1 MEIGI
6 ESSDTNVMA
15 QLIYINKFLK
25 SIEASDEA
33 IKKYKDNMAI
43 TLKVSEELEAFRSN
57 WSNIGWRTLLFAI
70 YTLGMSIITN
80 RLFGGLIGV
89 IVAVITWVAALIILW
104 LVLTITESNY
114 KKKANE
120 AFNNM
125 RDAVNEVYNGTG
137 AIIGTK
143 RVLLDAV
150 LNNELDLII
159 ERLRNKEFD
168 TVAEACE
175 WYNLAYRP
183 KVNWT
188 WRKLRQDSISKRST
202 I

>member
-1 MEIGI
+1 
-6 ESSDTNVMA
+6 
-15 QLIYINKFLK
+15 
-25 SIEASDEA
+25 
-33 IKKYKDNMAI
+33 
-43 TLKVSEELEAFRSN
+43 
-57 WSNIGWRTLLFAI
+57 
-70 YTLGMSIITN
+70 MSIVTE

-89 IVAVITWVAALIILW
+89 IVAAITWVVVLVILW
-104 LVLTITESNY
+104 LVFTVTESNY
-114 KKKANE
+114 KRKANE

-125 RDAVNEVYNGTG
+125 RDAVSEVYNGTG
-137 AIIGTK
+137 VVIGTK
-143 RVLLDAV
+143 RILLDAV

-168 TVAEACE
+168 TVVEACE
-175 WYNLAYRP
+175 WYHLAYRH

>member
-6 ESSDTNVMA
+6 DSSDTNVRA
-15 QLIYINKFLK
+15 QLVYINKFLK

-43 TLKVSEELEAFRSN
+43 TLKASEELEAFRSN

-89 IVAVITWVAALIILW
+89 IVAVITWVAALVILW

-114 KKKANE
+114 KRKANE

-159 ERLRNKEFD
+159 ERLKNKEFD

-202 I
+202 V

>member
-1 MEIGI
+1 MEIDI

-15 QLIYINKFLK
+15 QLVYINKFLK

-33 IKKYKDNMAI
+33 IKKYKDNRVI

-125 RDAVNEVYNGTG
+125 RDAVNEVYDGTG

-159 ERLRNKEFD
+159 ERLKNKEFD

>member
-6 ESSDTNVMA
+6 DSSDTNVMA
-15 QLIYINKFLK
+15 QLVYINKFLK

-43 TLKVSEELEAFRSN
+43 TLKASEELEAFRSN

-89 IVAVITWVAALIILW
+89 IVAVITWVAALVILW

-114 KKKANE
+114 KRKANE

-168 TVAEACE
+168 TVADACE

>member
-1 MEIGI
+1 MEINI
-6 ESSDTNVMA
+6 ESSDANTKA
-15 QLIYINKFLK
+15 QLIYINNFLK
-25 SIEASDEA
+25 SIETSDEA

-43 TLKVSEELEAFRSN
+43 TLKVSEELEAFKSN

-70 YTLGMSIITN
+70 YTLGMSIVTD
-80 RLFGGLIGV
+80 RLFGGLIGIV
-89 IVAVITWVAALIILW
+89 VAVITWVVALLILW
-104 LVLTITESNY
+104 LVLTVAESNY
-114 KKKANE
+114 KRKANE

-125 RDAVNEVYNGTG
+125 RDAVNEVYSGTG
-137 AIIGTK
+137 VIIGTK
-143 RVLLDAV
+143 RILLDAV

-159 ERLRNKEFD
+159 KKLRDKEFD
-168 TVAEACE
+168 TVYDACE
-175 WYNLAYRP
+175 WYRLAYKP

>member
-89 IVAVITWVAALIILW
+89 IVAVITWVTALIILW

-125 RDAVNEVYNGTG
+125 RDAVNKVYNGTG

>member
-1 MEIGI
+1 MAFV
-6 ESSDTNVMA
+6 SSDTNVMA

-125 RDAVNEVYNGTG
+125 RDVVNEVYNGTG

>member
-15 QLIYINKFLK
+15 QLVCINKFLK

-43 TLKVSEELEAFRSN
+43 TLKASEELEAFRSN

-104 LVLTITESNY
+104 LVLTITESSY

-159 ERLRNKEFD
+159 ERLKNKEFD

>member
-6 ESSDTNVMA
+6 ESSDTNIKA

-33 IKKYKDNMAI
+33 IKKYKDNMEI
-43 TLKVSEELEAFRSN
+43 TLKVSEELEAFKSN

-89 IVAVITWVAALIILW
+89 IDAVITWVVALVILW
-104 LVLTITESNY
+104 LVLTVTESNY
-114 KKKANE
+114 KRKANE

-125 RDAVNEVYNGTG
+125 RDAVNEVYNGTVV
-137 AIIGTK
+137 IIGTK
-143 RVLLDAV
+143 RILLDAV

-159 ERLRNKEFD
+159 ERLKNKEFD

-188 WRKLRQDSISKRST
+188 WRKLRQDNISKRST

>member
-1 MEIGI
+1 MEIDI
-6 ESSDTNVMA
+6 ESSDTNIKA

-43 TLKVSEELEAFRSN
+43 TLKVSEELEAFRGN

>member
-6 ESSDTNVMA
+6 ESSDANVKA
-15 QLIYINKFLK
+15 QLVYINKFLK

-43 TLKVSEELEAFRSN
+43 TLKVSEELEAFKSN

-89 IVAVITWVAALIILW
+89 IVAVITWVAALVILW

-114 KKKANE
+114 KRKANE

-202 I
+202 V

>member
-1 MEIGI
+1 MEIDI
-6 ESSDTNVMA
+6 ESSDTNIKA

-43 TLKVSEELEAFRSN
+43 TLKVSEELEAFRGN

-70 YTLGMSIITN
+70 YTLVMSIITN

>member
-43 TLKVSEELEAFRSN
+43 TLKVSEELESFRSN

>member
-6 ESSDTNVMA
+6 ESSDINVRA

-25 SIEASDEA
+25 SIETSDEA
-33 IKKYKDNMAI
+33 IKKYKDNMEI
-43 TLKVSEELEAFRSN
+43 TLKVSEELEDFKSN

-70 YTLGMSIITN
+70 YTLGMSIITE

-89 IVAVITWVAALIILW
+89 IVAVITWVVALIILW
-104 LVLTITESNY
+104 LVLTVTESNY
-114 KKKANE
+114 KRKANE

-137 AIIGTK
+137 VIIGTK
-143 RVLLDAV
+143 RILLDAV

-175 WYNLAYRP
+175 WYHLAYRP

>member
-6 ESSDTNVMA
+6 ESSDTDVMA

-43 TLKVSEELEAFRSN
+43 TLKVSEELEAFRGN

>member
-175 WYNLAYRP
+175 WYNLAHRP

>member
-6 ESSDTNVMA
+6 ESSDINVRA

-25 SIEASDEA
+25 SIETSDEA
-33 IKKYKDNMAI
+33 IKKYKDNMKI
-43 TLKVSEELEAFRSN
+43 TLKVSEELEAFKSN

-70 YTLGMSIITN
+70 YTLGMSIVTE

-89 IVAVITWVAALIILW
+89 IVAAITWVVALVILW
-104 LVLTITESNY
+104 LVFTVTESNY
-114 KKKANE
+114 KRKANE

-125 RDAVNEVYNGTG
+125 RDAVSEVYNGTG
-137 AIIGTK
+137 VVIGTK
-143 RVLLDAV
+143 RILLDVV

-168 TVAEACE
+168 TVVEACE
-175 WYNLAYRP
+175 WYHLAYRH

>member
-15 QLIYINKFLK
+15 QLVYINKFLK
-25 SIEASDEA
+25 SIEASDEV
-33 IKKYKDNMAI
+33 IKEYKDNMVI

-120 AFNNM
+120 AFSNM

-159 ERLRNKEFD
+159 ERLKNKEFD